1 MGMIAI
7 LRQPSEPLQ
16 LVCGRNAAGL
26 WVLQSFDGGYGC
38 LFPTREA
45 ALDEAMTGNDGEPV
59 TVVLAREPVELDFT
73 PRDPMAVA
81 ALPAPAATDLPA
93 APAAAPRPVR
103 SRRPGRP
110 EPWPVFG
117 LSGFVAASL
126 AVIAGAAGLFAALH
140 PL

>member
-59 TVVLAREPVELDFT
+59 TIVFAREPVELDFV
-73 PRDPMAVA
+73 PRDAMAVA
-81 ALPAPAATDLPA
+81 ALPAP
-93 APAAAPRPVR
+93 
-103 SRRPGRP
+103 
-110 EPWPVFG
+110 
-117 LSGFVAASL
+117 
-126 AVIAGAAGLFAALH
+126 
-140 PL
+140 

>member
-59 TVVLAREPVELDFT
+59 AVVFARDPVELDFE
-73 PRDPMAVA
+73 PRRHTAVA
-81 ALPAPAATDLPA
+81 VLPVPREAGSPAPQ
-93 APAAAPRPVR
+93 APAPPPART
-103 SRRPGRP
+103 RRPGRP
-110 EPWPVFG
+110 IPVPRLG
-117 LSGFVAASL
+117 LPGFAAASL
-126 AVIAGAAGLFAALH
+126 AVIAAAAGLFAAIH